1 MALTH
6 TVVAQRQLIAV
17 GQEAVV
23 VGQNA
28 ERQETEYK
36 IAADNCT
43 ITWTVYTSE
52 LNRGV
57 IGHRSDCSLS
67 LREQAPLIAKLL
79 RKVLETNGAGRFH
92 TLSWGRL
99 YAYGNPNE
107 NADTTMAVRL
117 ALAAKRSPQWDSERG
132 RPRNGKAN
140 GLVDV
145 NGSVRTLA
153 NNATIYKELQS
164 VFAESGLELQ
174 LSSAE
179 KVLIFRAGQMPFF
192 KTLQKSGV
200 RASDRLPFDC
210 LTWFSVRP
218 IR

>member
-1 MALTH
+1 
-6 TVVAQRQLIAV
+6 VIAHLV
-17 GQEAVV
+17 GQHFLPVAFGQEVV
-23 VGQNA
+23 VVEHKA
-28 ERQETEYK
+28 ELQEIDYQ
-36 IAADNCT
+36 IAAENCT

-52 LNRGV
+52 LNRGG
-57 IGHRSDCSLS
+57 IGHRSECSLS

-79 RKVLETNGAGRFH
+79 RKVLETNEAVQFH

-99 YAYGNPNE
+99 YPYGNPNE
-107 NADTTMAVRL
+107 NADTTMVIRL
-117 ALAAKRSPQWDSERG
+117 ALAAKRSPQWDSRRG
-132 RPRNGKAN
+132 RPRNGEAN

-153 NNATIYKELQS
+153 NNAAIYKELQP

-174 LSSAE
+174 LSSVE

-192 KTLQKSGV
+192 KTLQISGV
-200 RASDRLPFDC
+200 RASDLLPFDC

-218 IR
+218 IRQ